1 MKKGEIMKKLLA
13 ALALLMVVSGSAMA
27 KSDAML
33 DVLPLLSSSSEQ
45 QNRVWVGTFQL
56 AWNDLMD
63 GIVKGPVIFEGDK
76 SKLAKQLNKQKFKAD
91 MLSEDSYYK
100 TYGEIS
106 PELKE
111 TIEKIVADNPQSVED
126 YHSGK
131 KKAIGFLVGQTMKAT
146 QGKAD
151 PGMINQIL
159 KEILDK

>member
-1 MKKGEIMKKLLA
+1 MNNPVFIHEQVAKRIANVRFIITSDSWWKKIFNEDIDPEKYVEENGLK
-13 ALALLMVVSGSAMA
+13 
-27 KSDAML
+27 
-33 DVLPLLSSSSEQ
+33 
-45 QNRVWVGTFQL
+45 
-56 AWNDLMD
+56 NDTDD
-63 GIVKGPVIFEGDK
+63 G
-76 SKLAKQLNKQKFKAD
+76 A
-91 MLSEDSYYK
+91 
-100 TYGEIS
+100 
-106 PELKE
+106 LKE